1 MKAIVYRRYG
11 PPEVLALEEIER
23 PTLRDGEVLI
33 KVEAASVNPADWHF
47 MRGAPYLV
55 RMIAGLRK
63 PKNPRLGIDV
73 AGRVEAVGR
82 SATQFKAGDEVF
94 GTCRGAFAEYACAR
108 EAALAIKPAN
118 VTFEQAA
125 ATPLAAYTALQALR
139 KGRIQSGQRVLINGA
154 SGGVGTFAVQI
165 AKVSGA
171 EVTGVC
177 STRNV
182 EMVRSIGADHVVDY
196 TRDDF
201 TSGEQ
206 RYDLMLDCAGSHPL
220 SAYRRILNPKAIC
233 VLVGGK
239 DDHFI
244 GPMAS
249 ALLSSFT
256 KQKFKPFLAKANQAD
271 LITIRDLMASGKVTP
286 VIDRRYALSETA
298 EAVRYLEAG
307 HARGKVIIA
316 VG

>member
-1 MKAIVYRRYG
+1 M
-11 PPEVLALEEIER
+11 
-23 PTLRDGEVLI
+23 
-33 KVEAASVNPADWHF
+33 
-47 MRGAPYLV
+47 
-55 RMIAGLRK
+55 
-63 PKNPRLGIDV
+63 
-73 AGRVEAVGR
+73 
-82 SATQFKAGDEVF
+82 
-94 GTCRGAFAEYACAR
+94 
-108 EAALAIKPAN
+108 
-118 VTFEQAA
+118 
-125 ATPLAAYTALQALR
+125 AAYTALEALR

-316 VG
+316 IA